1 MAPPGPARRTAL
13 PLHRAALMPPS
24 RNGRPSGRSAL
35 LLLADGA
42 RPDVFAQ
49 LLDAGELP
57 EIRRHVTERGG
68 FRLAS
73 STFTS
78 TTGPA
83 HLPFL
88 TGCFPGTAN
97 VPGIRWF
104 DRTRYREGLP
114 LGPWCLRTYTNPEA
128 WWINR
133 DLSPRVRTLY
143 EVAENPVDVFGL
155 ITRGVP
161 RRNRL
166 HRVRKNL
173 LWAHA
178 HENHA
183 YELVDHWSSR
193 YLEEALSIPSEL
205 RFIAFPG
212 IDWHSHYATREERAV
227 GSYRVIDAAVG
238 RAADLLRAAGAYDS
252 TLIVVCSDHG
262 HSPVDTHFDLAPR
275 LEADHGLRIAY
286 HSWRL
291 APPDPHGAVCVS
303 GNGMAHI
310 YLRAGGWDHAPR
322 RGQIDEAYP
331 GVRERLL
338 AEAAVDLVL
347 SRADQPGWL
356 MAESRRGA
364 ALLREEPG
372 GVGYRRLS
380 GDPFGLPD
388 LPERLS
394 FDEALAATWDSEYPD
409 VLVQAVQIFRS
420 RRCGDLVLSAT
431 PGHDLRQRWERPE
444 HRSSHGALHRAHM
457 SVPLAVS
464 MPLAEGP
471 LRTADVYPTVLG
483 YLGRDLPGSLD
494 GADRRAEGGLPSPAS
509 PASASGVA

>member
-1 MAPPGPARRTAL
+1 M
-13 PLHRAALMPPS
+13 
-24 RNGRPSGRSAL
+24 
-35 LLLADGA
+35 LLADGA
-42 RPDVFAQ
+42 RPGVFEE
-49 LLDAGELP
+49 LLEAGELP
-57 EIRRHVTERGG
+57 EIRRHLTERGD

-88 TGCFPGTAN
+88 TGCFPGTAD

-104 DRTRYREGLP
+104 DRARYRAGLP
-114 LGPWCLRTYTNPEA
+114 MGPWCLRTYTNPEA

-143 EVAENPVDVFGL
+143 EVTDNPVEVFGL

-178 HENHA
+178 HESHA
-183 YELVDHWSSR
+183 YALVDRWAAR
-193 YLEEALSIPSEL
+193 YMDEALSIPSEM
-205 RFIAFPG
+205 RFVAFPG
-212 IDWHSHYATREERAV
+212 IDWHTHYATREADAIR
-227 GSYRVIDAAVG
+227 SYRVIDRAVG
-238 RAADLLRAAGAYDS
+238 HAALRLRQAGAYDS

-262 HSPVDTHFDLAPR
+262 HSPVHTHFDLAPR
-275 LEADHGLRIAY
+275 LEADHGLRVAY
-286 HSWRL
+286 HSWRI
-291 APPDPHGAVCVS
+291 APRDPQGVVCVS
-303 GNGMAHI
+303 GNGMAHV
-310 YLRAGGWDHAPR
+310 YLRTGGWEHAPTR
-322 RGQIDEAYP
+322 AQVDEAYP

-338 AEAAVDLVL
+338 AEEAVDLVL
-347 SRADQPGWL
+347 SRAEEPGWL

-364 ALLREEPG
+364 ALLREEAG
-372 GVGYRRLS
+372 GVGYRPLS
-380 GDPFGLPD
+380 GDPFGLPE

-394 FDEALAATWDSEYPD
+394 WDQALSATWESDYPD
-409 VLVQAVQIFRS
+409 GLVQVVQIFRS

-431 PGHDLRQRWERPE
+431 PGHDLRERWEKPE

-457 SVPLAVS
+457 SVPLAASV
-464 MPLAEGP
+464 PLADGP

-483 YLGRDLPGSLD
+483 YLGRDLPVPGD
-494 GADRRAEGGLPSPAS
+494 GTDRRAAAPSPVAS
-509 PASASGVA
+509 PSGAG